1 METVDQSSS
10 GKTLRRYLLFQ
21 IPGAILVGL
30 LLAGLH
36 YFGLISLPIAVG
48 LFAAWCVKDAVMYRF
63 VRSAYGPGPVDGTAA
78 LVGQSGVVVRALAP
92 EGSVRVGAE
101 HWSARTAAGVSQL
114 SLGTQVRVV
123 SVEGYVVTVVQ
134 S

>member
-1 METVDQSSS
+1 MDQSSS

-21 IPGAILVGL
+21 IPEAIFVGL

-63 VRSAYGPGPVDGTAA
+63 VRSAYGPGPLHGTAA
-78 LVGQSGVVVRALAP
+78 LVGKSGVVVRALAP
-92 EGSVRVGAE
+92 EGSVRLGAE

-114 SLGTQVRVV
+114 SLGTRVRVV